1 LGPTPY
7 EPESRVDRFLR
18 LSTVG
23 EHDFTRGLLRC
34 LGAPFHER
42 DVEYQPSRVFLGS
55 VLDKV
60 HAFDMPLRPIALSEI
75 D

>member
-1 LGPTPY
+1 MDTKP
-7 EPESRVDRFLR
+7 SRSIAFICTALFLPAASAR
-18 LSTVG
+18 RAAS
-23 EHDFTRGLLRC
+23 LRC

-42 DVEYQPSRVFLGS
+42 DVEYQPGRVFLGS

-60 HAFDMPLRPIALSEI
+60 HAFDMPPRPVALSEI

>member
-1 LGPTPY
+1 LPAAAARRAP
-7 EPESRVDRFLR
+7 SL
-18 LSTVG
+18 
-23 EHDFTRGLLRC
+23 HC
-34 LGAPFHER
+34 LGASCCER

-60 HAFDMPLRPIALSEI
+60 HAFDMPPRPIALSEI

>member
-1 LGPTPY
+1 LPAAAARRAA
-7 EPESRVDRFLR
+7 S
-18 LSTVG
+18 
-23 EHDFTRGLLRC
+23 LRC

-60 HAFDMPLRPIALSEI
+60 HAFDMPPQPIAPSEI